1 MKKKNSLERVGE
13 AVHRHIAEQR
23 QRKRPVT
30 VTLPEDLI
38 GELRNAAIHFAG
50 PPLRLTL
57 ATIIEHAV
65 RRELDRL
72 RVEHNH
78 GKKIPT
84 YEGAALRAGRPLGS

>member
-1 MKKKNSLERVGE
+1 MKKKDDLEEIRQG
-13 AVHRHIAEQR
+13 VHRHIAEQR

-38 GELRNAAIHFAG
+38 VELRNAAIHFAG

-57 ATIIEHAV
+57 ATIIEQAV

-78 GKKIPT
+78 SKKIPAH
-84 YEGAALRAGRPLGS
+84 EGAALRPGRPLGS